1 MSDRRR
7 GVLLGLTAYFIWGLF
22 PLYWPLLEPAG
33 PVEIL
38 ANRIVWSLLV
48 VLVLLL
54 AARRWSWIRPL
65 LRDRRRLG
73 LLVLAGFVIAI
84 NWGIY
89 IYGVNSG
96 HVVETSMGYFI
107 NPLVTV
113 ALGVLVLGERLR
125 PVQWTAVGLGAVA
138 VLVLTLDYGRLPW
151 IALLLALSFGTYGLV
166 KKTVGMDPVQSLAVE
181 TSALFLP
188 AAVFLVVL
196 QASGRN
202 TFATEGPGH
211 AVLLAGTGIVTAVPL
226 LAFGGAANRVPLTWL
241 GIMQYLTPAMQF
253 LLGILVF
260 HEAMPAS
267 RWLGFGLVWVGL
279 AVITIDS
286 VWFAR
291 RRSADVVPAEAH

>member
-96 HVVETSMGYFI
+96 HVVETSLGYFI

>member
-1 MSDRRR
+1 M
-7 GVLLGLTAYFIWGLF
+7 LLGLTAYFIWGLF

-33 PVEIL
+33 AVEIL
-38 ANRIVWSLLV
+38 ANRIVWSLV
-48 VLVLLL
+48 VVLLL
-54 AARRWSWIRPL
+54 LLTARRWSWIRPL

-73 LLVLAGFVIAI
+73 LLVLAGFVIAV

-96 HVVETSMGYFI
+96 HVVETSLGYFI
-107 NPLVTV
+107 NPLLTV
-113 ALGVLVLGERLR
+113 ALGVLVLGEQLR
-125 PVQWTAVGLGAVA
+125 WVQWLAVGLGSVA
-138 VLVLTLDYGRLPW
+138 VVVLTVDYGRLPW
-151 IALLLALSFGTYGLV
+151 IALLLAASFGTYGLV
-166 KKTVGMDPVQSLAVE
+166 KKTVGMGPVESLAVE

-202 TFATEGPGH
+202 TFTTHGPGH
-211 AVLLAGTGIVTAVPL
+211 AALLAATGVVTAVPL
-226 LAFGGAANRVPLTWL
+226 LAFGGSANRVPLTWL

-267 RWLGFGLVWVGL
+267 RWIGFGLVWLGL
-279 AVITIDS
+279 LVITVDS
-286 VWFAR
+286 IWMAR
-291 RRSADVVPAEAH
+291 RRTTTDADVVPAEAH

>member
-1 MSDRRR
+1 
-7 GVLLGLTAYFIWGLF
+7 VLLGLTAYFIWGLF

-33 PVEIL
+33 AVEIL
-38 ANRIVWSLLV
+38 ANRIVWSLV
-48 VLVLLL
+48 VVLLL
-54 AARRWSWIRPL
+54 LLTARRWSWIRPL

-73 LLVLAGFVIAI
+73 LLVLAGFVIAV

-96 HVVETSMGYFI
+96 HVVETSLGYFI
-107 NPLVTV
+107 NPLLTV
-113 ALGVLVLGERLR
+113 ALGVLVLGEQLR
-125 PVQWTAVGLGAVA
+125 WVQWLAVGLGSVA
-138 VLVLTLDYGRLPW
+138 VVVLTVDYGRLPW
-151 IALLLALSFGTYGLV
+151 IALLLAASFGTYGLV
-166 KKTVGMDPVQSLAVE
+166 KKTVGMGPVESLAVE

-202 TFATEGPGH
+202 TFTTHGPGH
-211 AVLLAGTGIVTAVPL
+211 AALLAATGVVTAVPL
-226 LAFGGAANRVPLTWL
+226 LAFGGSANRVPLTWL

-267 RWLGFGLVWVGL
+267 RWIGFGLVWLGL
-279 AVITIDS
+279 LVITVDS
-286 VWFAR
+286 IWMAR
-291 RRSADVVPAEAH
+291 RRTTTDADVVPAEAH

>member
-1 MSDRRR
+1 VSDRRR

-96 HVVETSMGYFI
+96 HVVETSLGYFI

-125 PVQWTAVGLGAVA
+125 PVQWTAVGLGTVA

-196 QASGRN
+196 QMSGRN
-202 TFATEGPGH
+202 TFAAQGPGH